1 MSLFTPRKDL
11 KTPLFPIIKII
22 ISIIIILLSII
33 RKEFYAL
40 FKIDFEVI
48 FNIFETIIFLIITVI
63 NIWIIYIAFIEIYY
77 IYQNRAEIKEKALGK
92 HLKGKRYLLDEIVF
106 LFEKNDIIAIK
117 IKANE
122 EIMEIGSSSNCKAGS
137 NKFFDKKFYIENI
150 EFDNLET
157 FIEKIKIY
165 IQNGY
170 LNVISI
176 DGIKVKE

>member
-1 MSLFTPRKDL
+1 M
-11 KTPLFPIIKII
+11 
-22 ISIIIILLSII
+22 
-33 RKEFYAL
+33 
-40 FKIDFEVI
+40 
-48 FNIFETIIFLIITVI
+48 
-63 NIWIIYIAFIEIYY
+63 
-77 IYQNRAEIKEKALGK
+77 
-92 HLKGKRYLLDEIVF
+92 DEIVF